1 MLRFGVLGAGRI
13 GKVHARTIAASGKAK
28 VAYIA
33 DAMPKAAEDLAA
45 EVGAKVAS
53 VDDIIKAKDV
63 DAILIATP
71 TPFHAEQ
78 IEAASNAGKAIL
90 CEKPVSLS
98 VARIEDC
105 LKTVAKNNTTL
116 MIGFNRRF
124 DPNFAALQ
132 KRLRDGAI
140 GSIEMATIISRD
152 PAPPPASYVKSSGG
166 IFRDMMI
173 HDLDLARFLMG
184 EEFVPVSALGAALV
198 DKAIGEEGDCDTAA
212 VQMQTA
218 SGKIAVIT
226 NSRRATYGY
235 DQRIEVH
242 GAKGMLRAGNVH
254 NTTVEVANADGF
266 HEDPILNFFT
276 ERYGQAYS
284 NEVLTFIDAVTNKT
298 PVAPSGHDGLQAQKL
313 ADAATLS
320 WQTGKPVK
328 VS

>member
-1 MLRFGVLGAGRI
+1 M
-13 GKVHARTIAASGKAK
+13 
-28 VAYIA
+28 
-33 DAMPKAAEDLAA
+33 
-45 EVGAKVAS
+45 
-53 VDDIIKAKDV
+53 
-63 DAILIATP
+63 
-71 TPFHAEQ
+71 
-78 IEAASNAGKAIL
+78 
-90 CEKPVSLS
+90 
-98 VARIEDC
+98 
-105 LKTVAKNNTTL
+105 
-116 MIGFNRRF
+116 
-124 DPNFAALQ
+124 
-132 KRLRDGAI
+132 
-140 GSIEMATIISRD
+140 
-152 PAPPPASYVKSSGG
+152 
-166 IFRDMMI
+166 
-173 HDLDLARFLMG
+173 
-184 EEFVPVSALGAALV
+184 SALGAALV